1 MARRTTLGRFNRY
14 IKPSREPVITTPEA
28 VARGAARKRIEEMR
42 EEARLMA
49 MVEDVFAVHSKKLS
63 V

>member
-1 MARRTTLGRFNRY
+1 MAKRTTLGRFNKY

-42 EEARLMA
+42 EEAWLMA
-49 MVEDVFAVHSKKLS
+49 MIEDVLAEDSQKLS